1 MFRKEKR
8 NINNMKFLK
17 YVETDTEACVIQG
30 LLESNDIYSYL
41 DYEIDGGSLKVIMG
55 NSNLGV
61 NIYVPEEQY
70 EEAISLLN
78 AEPMQDPGIDI
89 E

>member
-8 NINNMKFLK
+8 NIDNMKFLK

-61 NIYVPEEQY
+61 NIFVHEDQY
-70 EEAISLLN
+70 QEAL
-78 AEPMQDPGIDI
+78 DI
-89 E
+89 LESPYKEV

>member
-1 MFRKEKR
+1 
-8 NINNMKFLK
+8 MKFLK
-17 YVETDTEACVIQG
+17 YVETDTEAVVIQG

-61 NIYVPEEQY
+61 NIFVREDQYQEALDLLKSPY
-70 EEAISLLN
+70 EEI
-78 AEPMQDPGIDI
+78 
-89 E
+89 

>member
-8 NINNMKFLK
+8 NIDNMKFLK
-17 YVETDTEACVIQG
+17 YVETDTEACVLQG

-61 NIYVPEEQY
+61 NIFVREDQYQEALDLLDSPY
-70 EEAISLLN
+70 EE
-78 AEPMQDPGIDI
+78 G
-89 E
+89 